1 MHQPMQG
8 AMRMTKDHFR
18 KMYEQQWPTERIAQE
33 RDDVLSAKAAGLS
46 ISEIVRATGLPRRD
60 VQHILF
66 SESGEGQSDG

>member
-18 KMYEQQWPTERIAQE
+18 KMYEQQWPKERIVQE
-33 RDDVLSAKAAGLS
+33 RDYVLSAKGEGLS
-46 ISEIVRATGLPRRD
+46 VSEIVRATGLSRRD

-66 SESGEGQSDG
+66 SESVEGQSDG